1 MIQILIQY
9 VLLALGLMASLLL
22 FLSVKREIRNSQR
35 RMEQMAAELG
45 EKAAQEA
52 PVFAPSPARSGMNL
66 NKRVLAIRLLR
77 RGEDVAHI
85 AAALG
90 VPRSEVELLVRV
102 QQFVAASAATAPAE
116 SR

>member
-77 RGEDVAHI
+77 RGEDVAHT

-102 QQFVAASAATAPAE
+102 QQFVAATAATVPSE